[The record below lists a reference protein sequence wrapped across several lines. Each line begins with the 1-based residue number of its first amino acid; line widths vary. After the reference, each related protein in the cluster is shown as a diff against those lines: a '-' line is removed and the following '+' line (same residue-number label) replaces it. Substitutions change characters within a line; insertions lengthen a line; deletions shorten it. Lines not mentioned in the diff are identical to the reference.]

1 MINKREIA
9 SAAGRHPISN
19 MKVEPQH
26 WEGFE
31 NIILSGPRTT
41 VKPVTPDRD
50 TADIFIAA
58 TEGIKPE
65 SIWQYLGYGPFTSEA
80 EVRTWLLSCETS
92 KDPLF
97 MSFHDKVTGR
107 IGGMGAFMRIQS
119 STGVAEIGNIWFSL
133 AWQNTVQATE
143 VLSLMMYH
151 VLETKAYRRLEWKCD
166 ALNKASRTAALRLGF
181 RYESTFL
188 NHMIVKGHNRDT
200 AWFSLT
206 KEEWPAVRVTH
217 IHWLAPENFDTE
229 GRQKCS
235 LSDLTSALWYR

>member
-1 MINKREIA
+1 MINEKEIA

-19 MKVEPQH
+19 VEVAPQH
-26 WEGFE
+26 WEDFE
-31 NIILSGPRTT
+31 DVVLSGPKTV
-41 VKPVTPDRD
+41 VKPVTADRD
-50 TADIFIAA
+50 AADIFIAA
-58 TEGIKPE
+58 TIKGTESE

-80 EVRTWLLSCETS
+80 AVRTWLLSCKTS
-92 KDPLF
+92 KDPFF

-119 STGVAEIGNIWFSL
+119 STRVAEIGNIWFSL
-133 AWQNTVQATE
+133 AWQNTVQTTE

-166 ALNKASRTAALRLGF
+166 ALNKTSRTAALRLGF
-181 RYESTFL
+181 RYEGIFL

-206 KEEWPAVRVTH
+206 KEEWPTVRATH
-217 IHWLAPENFDTE
+217 IRWLTLENFDTE

-235 LSDLTSALWYR
+235 LSDLTSALW